1 MCHAKSMQNFDE
13 LDSKSGG
20 PVNTTFFF
28 LLAVVLKWRAP
39 TLKEDTIQV
48 LFWCPIACLQPIFLS
63 SEISLAF
70 KKMYLFSKY

>member
-48 LFWCPIACLQPIFLS
+48 LF
-63 SEISLAF
+63 
-70 KKMYLFSKY
+70 